1 MNIIELA
8 WNWFTDSANWSGGN
22 GIPTRMLEHLRYS
35 ALALLFAALIAA
47 PIGIVTGHTNRGGF
61 LAINAANAAR
71 ALPTL
76 GLLILAVLA
85 AGIGLTPVLVALVAL
100 AIPPILVNAY
110 EGVRTVD
117 PSLTDAARGMGM
129 TGWRVLTQV
138 EVPVAAPLI
147 LLGLRTA
154 AIQIVSTATIAAYVG
169 IGGLGRFIFDGLRTR
184 DNEMIVGGAVL
195 VVLTALA
202 VALLFLLLRVALVPA
217 GVRYRPRI
225 T

>member
-1 MNIIELA
+1 MTTFELA
-8 WNWFTDSANWSGGN
+8 WNWLTDAENWSGQA
-22 GIPTRMLEHLRYS
+22 GILARLLEHLRYS
-35 ALALLFAALIAA
+35 GLALLISAVIAV
-47 PIGIVTGHTNRGGF
+47 PVGIMTGHTRRGGL
-61 LAINAANAAR
+61 LAINVANAGR

-138 EVPVAAPLI
+138 EVPVATPLI

-184 DNEMIVGGAVL
+184 NDEMVVGGAVL

-202 VALLFLLLRVALVPA
+202 VALLFLMLRAALVPA
-217 GVRYRPRI
+217 GVRYRPRV